1 MTNENRCIFA
11 DTCKYAGTESHCHDY
26 CFPFRKAHGE
36 SGDGGLVGLS
46 QIPKKYR
53 ACRVSNLPI
62 KDENPETFEAV
73 VSVCEHIEVFMDS
86 GVGLYLYSTPN
97 PQNPKGTGTGKTTS
111 ACTIGNTYLSY
122 RIQQHI
128 KGEREIKG
136 TTPVLFVKMSQLQN
150 KYNSQFRGTK
160 EMQEQASKEFYRLKK
175 NMIETDLLIVDD
187 IGLRGSTEAFTN
199 EFYEV
204 IDDRATDEKACI
216 FTSNIPLDEIGNIL
230 SEQIES
236 RIYGSTEQLDFRGRD
251 YRRVK

>member
-1 MTNENRCIFA
+1 MTNEHRCIFA
-11 DTCKYAGTESHCHDY
+11 DVCKYAGRESYCHDY

-62 KDENPETFEAV
+62 KGENPETYEAV
-73 VSVCEHIEVFMDS
+73 VSICENIEVFIDG

-97 PQNPKGTGTGKTTS
+97 KLNPKGTGTGKTTS
-111 ACTIGNTYLSY
+111 ACTIGNTYLAH

-128 KGEREIKG
+128 KGIREIKG
-136 TTPVLFVKMSQLQN
+136 ATPVLFVKMSQLQN

-160 EMQEQASKEFYRLKK
+160 EMQEQSSKEFYKLKK
-175 NMIETDLLIVDD
+175 TMIETDLLIVDD

-216 FTSNIPLDEIGNIL
+216 FTSNIPLDEIGGVL